1 MTDEDA
7 ARLCSELGGLPL
19 ALSHAAAYLRRTRT
33 VSINGYLQRLSERM
47 SQAPKGVEYPQAVF
61 ATFRA
66 AALRAEEESPGSIAV
81 LCLSSFFSPDE
92 IPERLLKVKVDG
104 SIATLHPLL
113 SDAAALDTSLGNP
126 GRIEENLGALDHFS
140 LIIFFI
146 ERRRFQMHR
155 LVQAAGRALVEADI
169 SAWVMC
175 AVQLVHAGLLNR
187 DDAIKAINTDLDNIR
202 YILRWAIENK
212 KDVSGGAS
220 ILNRLST
227 FWQATGKYAEAHRW
241 YESVLALS
249 DLVPKDL
256 YTRLLLDAGA
266 IEIFRDNFD
275 RSSSYWKL
283 QSRCCAHRIR
293 YSFVPAR

>member
-1 MTDEDA
+1 
-7 ARLCSELGGLPL
+7 
-19 ALSHAAAYLRRTRT
+19 
-33 VSINGYLQRLSERM
+33 
-47 SQAPKGVEYPQAVF
+47 
-61 ATFRA
+61 
-66 AALRAEEESPGSIAV
+66 
-81 LCLSSFFSPDE
+81 
-92 IPERLLKVKVDG
+92 
-104 SIATLHPLL
+104 
-113 SDAAALDTSLGNP
+113 
-126 GRIEENLGALDHFS
+126 
-140 LIIFFI
+140 
-146 ERRRFQMHR
+146 MHR

-175 AVQLVHAGLLNR
+175 AVQLVHAGLLDR

-227 FWQATGKYAEAHRW
+227 FWQATEKYAEAHRW

-275 RSSSYWKL
+275 RSIELLETAIPMLRSPDQILVRARALSTLATALYSRGFYERAEPLWRESLEILENADHEAGMARVIGNLGLIEWQIRGNYDLARELYERGLKLSSR
-283 QSRCCAHRIR
+283 SESA
-293 YSFVPAR
+293 VARSPLSWEFGRNLFCDR